1 MLEFIVLVIIL
12 VVAYKII
19 KHFITTQPPET
30 DNSIPDKPVMDKAT
44 RILMLISN
52 GARCENC
59 TNHSSSCYG
68 LPNPCSLYT
77 GPHNV

>member
-1 MLEFIVLVIIL
+1 MFEFIVLVIIL
-12 VVAYKII
+12 VAAYKII
-19 KHFITTQPPET
+19 KHLMGTPPPKP
-30 DNSIPDKPVMDKAT
+30 DNSTPSPPAMDKAT
-44 RILMLISN
+44 RIVMLISN

-59 TNHSSSCYG
+59 SNHSSSCYG